1 MQTYKK
7 PFEQQAAIMHFA
19 DLVGAG
25 NAITLDS
32 IHAIN
37 LLTGED
43 DTVVIIAANP
53 APLIADQDVIY
64 ERMGG
69 AAGDRYRIEVRVVRT
84 LDGQTF
90 QGEEFMDVI
99 AGL

>member
-1 MQTYKK
+1 VQTYKK

-37 LLTGED
+37 LLTGAD
-43 DTVVIIAANP
+43 DNAAIIAADP
-53 APLIADQDVIY
+53 APLVADQDVIY
-64 ERMGG
+64 QRMGG
-69 AAGDRYRIEVRVVRT
+69 AAGERYRIEVRVVRT

-90 QGEEFMDVI
+90 QGEEFLDVI